1 MSSVTRVPFVKASAY
16 GNDFLIIR
24 KEFQG
29 VYAPA
34 LTRALC
40 DRHNGVGADGVE
52 WLSDTPGHAARIE
65 LINADGS
72 FAELSGNGT
81 RCVAAHLIANGAPE
95 DLLIAT
101 DAGAKRCQL
110 TGRKGNT
117 FDFITDMGI
126 PVVGEPFEIDL
137 GNVRYSG
144 VPVSMGN
151 PHFVI
156 FVTEFPKDWQKES
169 QRIQARTDLF
179 PEGINVEWVQ
189 FKRAPDVMIRIYE
202 RGAGETRSSGT
213 GTSASAAASIAV
225 RNTAEKLVVVAPGGV
240 QRVEWKPGTSLMLE
254 GSATLICNGEFF
266 L

>member
-1 MSSVTRVPFVKASAY
+1 LPQVSRIPFVKASAY

-34 LTRALC
+34 LTRSLC

-52 WLSDTPGHAARIE
+52 WFSDEAGHAARIQ

-81 RCVAAHLIANGAPE
+81 RCVAAHLVANGGAE
-95 DLLIAT
+95 ELLIAT
-101 DAGAKRCQL
+101 DAGARLCKL
-110 TGRKGNT
+110 TGRSGNR
-117 FDFITDMGI
+117 FDFLTEMGS
-126 PVVGEPFEIDL
+126 PVVEEPFEIDL
-137 GNVRYSG
+137 GHVKYTG

-156 FVTEFPKDWQKES
+156 FVTEFPKDWQKDS
-169 QRIQARTDLF
+169 QKIQARADLF

-189 FKRAPDVMIRIYE
+189 FKRVPDIMIRIYE
-202 RGAGETRSSGT
+202 RGAGETLSSGT
-213 GTSASAAASIAV
+213 GTSASAAAAIAS
-225 RNTAEKLVVVAPGGV
+225 RSSAGKLTVVAPGGV
-240 QRVEWKPGTSLMLE
+240 QRVEWKPGSPLMLE
-254 GSATLICNGEFF
+254 GSASLICNGEFF
-266 L
+266 V